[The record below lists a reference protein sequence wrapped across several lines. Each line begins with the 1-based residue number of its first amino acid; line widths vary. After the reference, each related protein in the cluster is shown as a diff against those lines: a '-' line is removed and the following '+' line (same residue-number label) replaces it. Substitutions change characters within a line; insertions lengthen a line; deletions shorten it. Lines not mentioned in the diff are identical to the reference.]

1 LGISLGDKEEK
12 LMSEVKYSLKSRGFF
27 IGLAISI
34 IMMLIQLSI
43 DWTNVNLTLWGMNA
57 GAFLVLFILAI
68 IAYPVKALRLKPEE
82 YALIFAMVTSSL
94 GFAWSVAVPFSISIF
109 NYAPEKQW
117 WGMGGWVS
125 SLPGALETSPLFGVV
140 DKDAALAAFEGG
152 IPVPWSAWMPAI
164 AYWIIF
170 TMALVVFMTSMG
182 MILRKQW
189 IDVEKLPFPF
199 LNITR
204 DLITIGTGSAD
215 KVRVKRI
222 VIGFIIGVLLVIG
235 NLIDALAPGRGWNL
249 WQTIHI
255 TALETALPNSSWFFS
270 IGPAL
275 LALWYF
281 APLDVLFTAMISWFI
296 FADILPAI
304 SVWAGYATLQAP
316 WGSSGG
322 AWHNMASC
330 AITPISGGMIGWGS
344 MIGLGFW
351 LLVFSRK
358 YLASTLKNAFG
369 SKVLD
374 EGDEPFSYRTLWLAF
389 IISAIL
395 LIVLMVAVYIP
406 IWAAGIILVYA
417 FLQYIAASRIRGESI
432 AKGDT
437 PWESQEVLAT
447 LLSQAGLYALVGS
460 EASEATQAAYGAGAF
475 TAWNMGYIVTGHYTW
490 YWGGAGTP
498 QSAQLEGFKLASDV
512 KLHSKTMAVSTIIA
526 MALAVLICI
535 PLWLVFTYAIGI
547 NKGFGY
553 GGTLYSQWVSPA
565 WWAQEALFNAAF
577 NQLQGCSWFNWNKN
591 LLSLEL
597 SNWAGGFI
605 LAGVL
610 LWLRITFAR
619 VPINP
624 VGLVIGGSQIMH
636 WMWGYVTVAW
646 ILKFL
651 TFRIGGSKLYEEYGV
666 PLAVGIF
673 LGAFLV
679 QVITD
684 IFVPV
689 AQAGIEWTPG

>member
-1 LGISLGDKEEK
+1 MGGKEEVPVFEIK
-12 LMSEVKYSLKSRGFF
+12 KFLRSRGFA
-27 IGLAISI
+27 IGLALSI

-57 GAFLVLFILAI
+57 GSFLVLFILAV
-68 IAYPVKALRLKPEE
+68 IAYPIKALRLRADE
-82 YALIFAMVTSSL
+82 YAIIFAMITVSL
-94 GFAWSVAVPFSISIF
+94 GFAWSVAVPFSIVIF

-125 SLPGALETSPLFGVV
+125 SLPGALQTSPLFGSLSNE
-140 DKDAALAAFEGG
+140 AALAAFTGG
-152 IPVPWSAWMPAI
+152 VPVPWSEWLPSVIYWM
-164 AYWIIF
+164 IF
-170 TMALVVFMTSMG
+170 TTVLVIFMVSMG

-189 IDVEKLPFPF
+189 IDIEKLPFPF
-199 LNITR
+199 LNVTKE
-204 DLITIGTGSAD
+204 LIAIGTGTVE
-215 KVRVKRI
+215 KTRVKRI
-222 VIGFIIGVLLVIG
+222 LIGFILGILLVIG

-249 WQTIHI
+249 WQTIHL
-255 TALETALPNSSWFFS
+255 AELEKILPNSSWFFS

-281 APLDVLFTAMISWFI
+281 APLDVLFTAMVSWFI
-296 FADILPAI
+296 FADLLPAI

-330 AITPISGGMIGWGS
+330 TITPISGGMIGWGA

-358 YLASTLKNAFG
+358 YLAQTLKNAFG

-374 EGDEPFSYRTLWLAF
+374 ESEEPFSYRSLWLMF
-389 IISAIL
+389 IISTIL
-395 LIVLMVAVYIP
+395 LIALMVLVYIP
-406 IWAAGIILVYA
+406 IWAALIILVYI
-417 FLQYIAASRIRGESI
+417 FFQYISTSRIRGESI

-447 LLSQAGLYALVGS
+447 LLSQAGLYALVGTG
-460 EASEATQAAYGAGAF
+460 ASEATQAAYGAGAF
-475 TAWNMGYIVTGHYTW
+475 TSWNMAYIVSGHYTW

-498 QSAQLEGFKLASDV
+498 QSAQLEGFRLASEV
-512 KLHSKTMAVSTIIA
+512 KLHNKA
-526 MALAVLICI
+526 MAISTMVAMILAVVICI
-535 PLWLVFTYAIGI
+535 PLWLILTYAVGI
-547 NKGFGY
+547 EKGFGY

-577 NQLQGCSWFNWNKN
+577 NQLQGCSWFNWNKD
-591 LLSLEL
+591 LLILQL
-597 SNWAGGFI
+597 ANWAGGFI

-610 LWLRITFAR
+610 LGLRAMFIR

-624 VGLVIGGSQIMH
+624 VGLIIGGSQIMH
-636 WMWGYVTVAW
+636 WMWGYITVAW

-651 TFRIGGSKLYEEYGV
+651 TFRIGGSKLYEEYGI

-673 LGAFLV
+673 LGAFLI

-689 AQAGIEWTPG
+689 AQAGISWAPE